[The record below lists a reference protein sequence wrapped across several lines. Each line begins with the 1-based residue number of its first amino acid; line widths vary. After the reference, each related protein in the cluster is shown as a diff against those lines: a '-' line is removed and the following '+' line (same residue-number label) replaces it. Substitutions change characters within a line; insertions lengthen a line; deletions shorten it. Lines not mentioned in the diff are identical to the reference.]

1 MRKFIKWLI
10 TICYFLFLTYVS
22 IKGGTSSQEVSQL
35 RQAAHNACHVP
46 AYAILTYLLVW
57 SFASLRR
64 DVLIKVFFISF
75 SYGILMEILQSF
87 SPNRLPSLSD
97 VGLNAIGTGVMIW
110 LLKNRYLKIYEFNM
124 VDRLKMG
131 QKT

>member
-1 MRKFIKWLI
+1 M
-10 TICYFLFLTYVS
+10 FLTYVS

-75 SYGILMEILQSF
+75 SYGILMEILQSL
-87 SPNRLPSLSD
+87 SPNRLSSISD
-97 VGLNAIGTGVMIW
+97 VGLNALGAGVMIW
-110 LLKNRYLKIYEFNM
+110 LLKNRYLKIYEFNVV
-124 VDRLKMG
+124 VDLKVDP
-131 QKT
+131 KAR